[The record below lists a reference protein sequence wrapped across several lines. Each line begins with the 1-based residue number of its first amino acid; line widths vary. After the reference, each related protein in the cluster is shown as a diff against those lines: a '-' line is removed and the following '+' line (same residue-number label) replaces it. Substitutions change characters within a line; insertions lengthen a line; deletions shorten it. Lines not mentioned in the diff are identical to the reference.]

1 MTTSQRIVSFL
12 PSATEIACALGLED
26 ALLGITHECDYPPE
40 VKTKPVV
47 VRNVL
52 PIEKMSQSEID
63 RAVAE
68 RMRAGLSLYQIDEQL
83 LHELAPD
90 LILTQDLCQVC
101 APSGNEVSQ
110 VLKSLPKTPQ
120 VLWMTPRN
128 VGEIFDNVRDLGAA
142 TGRTKEAEK
151 LVDDCKARIEALSR
165 KTAAAA
171 SRPRVFCMEW
181 TDPIYCCGHWVPEMV
196 RIAGGRD
203 DMGRDGTDSVRI
215 AWENVLDYRPE
226 VLIVMPCGYGLQ
238 KSAEL
243 ARSLFDRPGYADAQA
258 IAHRISDLYVAEEVD
273 RVVIVYN
280 HFVSPLVQ
288 QVVEQDVL
296 PIPEQMLEAGEDEE
310 HHAALL
316 GDFIYEPEPEQIL
329 ERLLPV
335 YVETELYRALLE
347 SAASEQGARM
357 TAMRNA
363 SKNAGELIDSLTLA
377 MNRARQAEITQEILE
392 VVAGADAL
400 TA

>member
-142 TGRTKEAEK
+142 TDRTKEAEK
-151 LVDDCKARIEALSR
+151 LVDDCKTRIEALSR

-181 TDPIYCCGHWVPEMV
+181 LDPVYASGHWVPELVAM
-196 RIAGGRD
+196 AGGVD
-203 DMGRDGTDSVRI
+203 EVGREGGESVRVSWDEVV
-215 AWENVLDYRPE
+215 AWAPE
-226 VLIVMPCGYGLQ
+226 VLVIMPCGFNLQ
-238 KSAEL
+238 QTMTQISSVFGPEGSRAGDSRFFDLPAVRNDRVYAVDANSYFARPGPRVVEGAEL
-243 ARSLFDRPGYADAQA
+243 LAQLIHPELFD
-258 IAHRISDLYVAEEVD
+258 SDLSGVAI
-273 RVVIVYN
+273 RVSI
-280 HFVSPLVQ
+280 
-288 QVVEQDVL
+288 
-296 PIPEQMLEAGEDEE
+296 
-310 HHAALL
+310 
-316 GDFIYEPEPEQIL
+316 
-329 ERLLPV
+329 R
-335 YVETELYRALLE
+335 R
-347 SAASEQGARM
+347 
-357 TAMRNA
+357 
-363 SKNAGELIDSLTLA
+363 
-377 MNRARQAEITQEILE
+377 
-392 VVAGADAL
+392 
-400 TA
+400 